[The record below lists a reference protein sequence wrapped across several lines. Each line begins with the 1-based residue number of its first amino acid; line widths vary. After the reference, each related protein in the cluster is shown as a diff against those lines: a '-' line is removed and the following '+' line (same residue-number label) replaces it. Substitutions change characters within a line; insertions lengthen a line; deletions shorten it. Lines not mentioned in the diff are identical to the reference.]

1 MRLTMSGLMVF
12 AFSELTT
19 AMAADLNGPGRF
31 CGYAPIIDLLPG
43 ESVTTLQGGVHGGSF
58 RWDGAF
64 GNLEVHGIG
73 WASPP
78 KGRIVRRRS
87 DQSPARFNQKKVDGS
102 YQIAIWNGAQAAA
115 YFSSPEPFTRQQI
128 TAIDRVMLYQEGQE
142 PVGCKLR
149 TAFSWD

>member
-1 MRLTMSGLMVF
+1 MVF